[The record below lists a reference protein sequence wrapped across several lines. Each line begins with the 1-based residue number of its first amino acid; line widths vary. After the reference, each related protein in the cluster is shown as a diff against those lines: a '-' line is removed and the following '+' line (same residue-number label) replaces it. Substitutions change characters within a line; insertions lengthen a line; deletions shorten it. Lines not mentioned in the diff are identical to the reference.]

1 MTRSTKQIQ
10 TPTDNPRLDSGAR
23 THFPEATACTIENQ
37 HRCSNLVNENAVR
50 YVQKSRTRL
59 LASILS
65 VQCIGLMQS
74 VWKRSS

>member
-1 MTRSTKQIQ
+1 MTRPTEQIQ
-10 TPTDNPRLDSGAR
+10 IPTDNPRFDSGSR
-23 THFPEATACTIENQ
+23 THSPEATACTIENQ

-50 YVQKSRTRL
+50 YVQKSRTHL